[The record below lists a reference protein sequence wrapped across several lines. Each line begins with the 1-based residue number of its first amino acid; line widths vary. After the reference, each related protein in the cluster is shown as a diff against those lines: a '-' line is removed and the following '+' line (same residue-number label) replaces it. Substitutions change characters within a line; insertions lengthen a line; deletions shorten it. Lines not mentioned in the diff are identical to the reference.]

1 MKLFDRYIGI
11 DYSGA
16 KAPVSR
22 LPQLQVYSGDE
33 TGIMTAVKPTDAG
46 ARNWCRKEL
55 AAYVRG
61 VLLHEERTIIGVD
74 HGFSFSLDYFLRN
87 KLSTWDEFLL
97 HFSRFWPTERDHM
110 YVEFVRGDRE
120 IPSGEATEYRLCELW
135 TANAKSLFHFDVQG
149 SPAKSTHAG
158 LPWINALRRDPKVRK
173 KTHFWP
179 FDGFAIEKGKSVV
192 AEAYPS
198 LFRRRYHDSGRTADQ
213 QDAYVIAK
221 WLSDMDRRGALSD
234 CMNPPLTLPERQRA
248 KIEGWIL
255 GVR

>member
-1 MKLFDRYIGI
+1 MNIFNRYVGI

-22 LPQLQVYSGDE
+22 LPQLQVYSGDN
-33 TGIMTAVKPTDAG
+33 TGITDVVKPTDTG
-46 ARNWCRKEL
+46 ARNWCRKEV
-55 AAYVRG
+55 AAYVKRI
-61 VLLHEERTIIGVD
+61 LLSEERAIIGVD
-74 HGFSFSLDYFLRN
+74 HGFSFSQDYFLRN
-87 KLSTWDEFLL
+87 GLSDWDEFLL
-97 HFSRFWPTERDHM
+97 HFCRYWPTERDHM
-110 YVEFVRGDRE
+110 YVEFIRRDQEVPIGK
-120 IPSGEATEYRLCELW
+120 ATEYRLCELW

-158 LPWINALRRDPKVRK
+158 LPWLNALRRDPMVRK
-173 KTHFWP
+173 TTHFWP
-179 FDGFAIEKGKSVV
+179 FDGFDIKEGKSVV

-198 LFRRRYHDSGRTADQ
+198 LFRRRYPSLGRTADQ

-221 WLSDMDRRGALSD
+221 WLSDMDKRGILSD